1 MWLTTVAWS
10 YGASN
15 IRGSVVCILTILLW
29 ESRRSLITEC
39 LCTTSMTDVFAWVNR
54 RSMLLTQRMLASIG
68 RRLLL
73 MLDVDWLISGSLLL
87 FETLRLARPVSLD
100 CGLQLGLN
108 DGVVGARAHI
118 RIVNL
123 LQLDE
128 VVGLTLSRSP
138 ETVIFR

>member
-1 MWLTTVAWS
+1 M
-10 YGASN
+10 
-15 IRGSVVCILTILLW
+15 CILTILLW

-39 LCTTSMTDVFAWVNR
+39 LCTASMTDVFAWVNR

-73 MLDVDWLISGSLLL
+73 MLVYVDWLISGSLLFL
-87 FETLRLARPVSLD
+87 ETLGLARPVSLD
-100 CGLQLGLN
+100 GSLQLGLN

-138 ETVIFR
+138 ETVILR